1 MVVVVGD
8 ANVVL
13 VKDFYARTVVF
24 YFAIYVVG
32 CVISFHNM
40 LIFNNFHGNTPYRA
54 QVVRAARPQMKTYA
68 PHESSPQGRR

>member
-1 MVVVVGD
+1 MDVVVGD

-24 YFAIYVVG
+24 YFAIYIVG

-40 LIFNNFHGNTPYRA
+40 LIFRVKQMLCVAPDRQHKCSTQPHGGCI
-54 QVVRAARPQMKTYA
+54 
-68 PHESSPQGRR
+68 SG